1 MPVITVSERLIQ
13 PAGHH
18 RVPRTHATWIP
29 IEDPDN
35 PDQPPNHYEVGHHF
49 QHQFPGHL
57 PMPGGGGGQATFVFA
72 CASNTVTGA
81 TYPTSFVDADV
92 TDTNPMTVIA
102 YYAPPGGL
110 GPNGGPGWFVDAFS
124 VAHNDFVDDN
134 PFVTVEGNAQ
144 ATSDANIIG
153 EVSTAGHALHLDAKP
168 SISTGETFEEWVGT
182 AATTDDV
189 DVLAADSNGIAIA
202 TYHQTA
208 PVTPPRGPDGSRYEQ
223 WIEIIAGIINDA
235 PGWYI
240 GPDGKPHPYDP
251 GWGTFVQK
259 AVQAVVVARQSQ
271 GMASHGQIAQAAV
284 HDLGAAFKE
293 LSASVGHAAQPV
305 ERVAELDKTI

>member
-1 MPVITVSERLIQ
+1 MPIITVSERLLQ

-35 PDQPPNHYEVGHHF
+35 PDQPPNHYEVGFHF
-49 QHQFPGHL
+49 QHQFQGHM

-72 CASNTVTGA
+72 CASNGSTGD
-81 TYPTSFVDADV
+81 TYTTTFVDAEV
-92 TDTNPMTVIA
+92 TENQPMTVIA

-124 VAHNDFVDDN
+124 VQQNDFVDDN
-134 PFVTVEGNAQ
+134 PFVTVEGNPQ

-153 EVSTAGHALHLDAKP
+153 EVSTAGQTLRLDAIAH
-168 SISTGETFEEWVGT
+168 ISTTESFEQWVGN
-182 AATTDDV
+182 AATTDDAE
-189 DVLAADSNGIAIA
+189 VLAANSNGVAIA
-202 TYHQTA
+202 TYHATA
-208 PVTPPRGPDGSRYEQ
+208 SVPPSHVNGDRYAQ

-259 AVQAVVVARQSQ
+259 AVQAVVVARESE
-271 GMASHGQIAQAAV
+271 GMASHGVIAQAAV
-284 HDLGAAFKE
+284 RELGVAYKE
-293 LSASVGHAAQPV
+293 LTASVGQAAHPV
-305 ERVAELDKTI
+305 QQVGELEKTH